1 MCKRASQKLH
11 ALARISTLMSFNQ
24 RKIIM
29 NAFITSQFNY
39 CPLIWMCHS
48 RTLETQINRIHERAL
63 KIVYRENDS
72 SFETLLKKSGS
83 VTIHHRNVQLLATEI
98 FKALNNLSSSLMS
111 DLFKIK
117 DTKYDFRKGDI
128 LEYNKP
134 YTVTYGIQS
143 ISQLAPKIWDI
154 VPQEIKLSKTINV
167 FKKQIKTWTPDKC
180 PCKLCKTYVNNVGF
194 IN

>member
-1 MCKRASQKLH
+1 MPLLH
-11 ALARISTLMSFNQ
+11 HNLTTVLLYGCAT
-24 RKIIM
+24 
-29 NAFITSQFNY
+29 
-39 CPLIWMCHS
+39 
-48 RTLETQINRIHERAL
+48 HERAL

-72 SFETLLKKSGS
+72 SFGS

-134 YTVTYGIQS
+134 HTVTNGIQS
-143 ISQLAPKIWDI
+143 ISHLAPKIWDI
-154 VPQEIKLSKTINV
+154 VPQEIKLNKTINV
-167 FKKQIKTWTPDKC
+167 FKKQIKTWIPDKC
-180 PCKLCKTYVNNVGF
+180 PCKL
-194 IN
+194 